1 MLRQAGF
8 DQVRA
13 YPVAAVTRGAVRRVL
28 RATLR
33 RLGVEDVIRPPT
45 YCSLPRSEPVPL
57 DES

>member
-28 RATLR
+28 HATLR

-45 YCSLPRSEPVPL
+45 YLFVATK
-57 DES
+57 